1 MGLFTANRIRENL
14 PVTVEANVTPYTP
27 ANFYALGV
35 PVDTTNFTYVT
46 KSQALTIPAL
56 ARAHNIIA
64 GTIGSLPINEY
75 DDMDRE
81 VDKPRNLVTQPD
93 PAVTRANTIS
103 SLVSDLI
110 FYGAAYALIMEVDAL
125 GYPVHIRR
133 IDPLRITFN
142 TNELGT
148 LVVSYNLDTQTLPN
162 QGVNSLIVFNSMDPD
177 GVLMRGG
184 RTIKTAI
191 ELEAA
196 SFRMAQEPVPTMIL
210 TNDGYNLDAEQKTD
224 LLAAFKRARRDRA
237 TAYVEG
243 PIKMD
248 VVGFD
253 SAQMQ
258 LVEARQYQCGN
269 EIARLMGIP
278 AWYVNAESASAT
290 YSNVTAERRSLLD
303 FGLRQHLCILE
314 DRLSMNDVTPP
325 NRKVRFDLDDF
336 LRGNPDEQVALA
348 VDLFSNGIIDVNE
361 ARDLVDYAPSTP
373 MGATQNEQA

>member
-1 MGLFTANRIRENL
+1 VGLFTANRIRVNA
-14 PVTVEANVTPYTP
+14 PANVEANVQPYTP
-27 ANFYALGV
+27 ANFYAMGV
-35 PVDTTNFTYVT
+35 PVDNTNFTYVT
-46 KSQALTIPAL
+46 KAQALTIPAL

-64 GTIGSLPINEY
+64 GTIGSLPIEEY
-75 DDMDRE
+75 DDQDRE
-81 VDKPRNLVTQPD
+81 VPNPRTLITQPD
-93 PAVTRANTIS
+93 PAITRANTIS

-110 FYGAAYALIMEVDAL
+110 FYGAAYGQIMEVDAL

-142 TNELGT
+142 TNDIGT
-148 LVVSYNLDTQTLPN
+148 LVVSYNLDTGLLPN
-162 QGVNSLIVFNSMDPD
+162 QGVNSLIVFNSMDAE

-196 SFRMAQEPVPTMIL
+196 SYRMASEPVPTMIL

-224 LLAAFKRARRDRA
+224 LLAAFKRARRDRS

-278 AWYVNAESASAT
+278 AWYVNAENASAT
-290 YSNVTAERRSLLD
+290 YSNVTATRRELLD
-303 FGLRQHLCILE
+303 FGLRNYLVVIE
-314 DRLSMNDVTPP
+314 DRLSMSDVTPP
-325 NRKVRFDLDDF
+325 NRRVRFDLDDF
-336 LRGNPDEQVALA
+336 LRGNPDEQTALA
-348 VDLFSNGIIDVNE
+348 VDLLGACIIDVDE

-373 MGATQNEQA
+373 MGVTNNDNA

>member
-1 MGLFTANRIRENL
+1 MGLFNASRIKQNAD
-14 PVTVEANVTPYTP
+14 TVEANVVPYTP

-35 PVDTTNFTYVT
+35 PVDSTNFTYVT
-46 KSQALTIPAL
+46 KMQALTIPAL

-64 GTIGSLPINEY
+64 GTIGSLPLQEM
-75 DDMDRE
+75 DSLDRE
-81 VDKPRNLVTQPD
+81 IDKPRVLVTQPD
-93 PAVTRANTIS
+93 PAIPRANTIS

-110 FYGAAYALIMEVDAL
+110 FYGAAYAIIMETDGL

-133 IDPLRITFN
+133 VDPLRITFN
-142 TNELGT
+142 TNDLGT
-148 LVVSYNLDTQTLPN
+148 LVVSYNMDSVTLPN
-162 QGVNSLIVFNSMDPD
+162 QGINSLIVFNSMDAE
-177 GVLMRGG
+177 GVLARGG

-191 ELEAA
+191 ELESA

-258 LVEARQYQCGN
+258 LVEARQYQCGA

-290 YSNVTAERRSLLD
+290 YSNVTAERRALLD
-303 FGLRQHLCILE
+303 FGLRQYIVIIE

-325 NRKVRFDLDDF
+325 NRTVEFDLDDF

-348 VDLFSNGIIDVNE
+348 VDLLGAGIIEVDE

-373 MGATQNEQA
+373 MRGPSSEQA

>member
-1 MGLFTANRIRENL
+1 VGLFNASRIKQNAD
-14 PVTVEANVTPYTP
+14 TVEANVVPYTP

-35 PVDTTNFTYVT
+35 PVDSTNFTYVT
-46 KSQALTIPAL
+46 KMQALTIPAL

-64 GTIGSLPINEY
+64 GTIGSLPLQEM
-75 DDMDRE
+75 DSLDRE
-81 VDKPRNLVTQPD
+81 IDKPRVLVTQPD
-93 PAVTRANTIS
+93 PAIPRANTIS

-110 FYGAAYALIMEVDAL
+110 FYGAAYAIIMETDGL

-133 IDPLRITFN
+133 VDPLRITFN
-142 TNELGT
+142 TNDLGT
-148 LVVSYNLDTQTLPN
+148 LVVSYNMDSVTLPN
-162 QGVNSLIVFNSMDPD
+162 QGINSLIVFNSMDAE
-177 GVLMRGG
+177 GVLARGG

-191 ELEAA
+191 ELESA

-258 LVEARQYQCGN
+258 LVEARQYQCGA

-290 YSNVTAERRSLLD
+290 YSNVTAERRALLD
-303 FGLRQHLCILE
+303 FGLRQYIVIIE

-325 NRKVRFDLDDF
+325 NRTVEFDLDDF

-348 VDLFSNGIIDVNE
+348 VDLLGAGIIEVDE

-373 MGATQNEQA
+373 MRGPSSEQA